1 MVSLVQNHMVE
12 RGGIDCGAVAQ
23 RVDRCKHMALY
34 GGPLAVIQQ
43 LAEVA
48 HLEHVAKDSARLLQ
62 DLAPV
67 RDVQQRL
74 DASRLPEGPVIE
86 RGHNRLSRARRR
98 DHQIAVPSKLARR
111 REFLKHWLLEVP
123 RLDFEQQIVAR
134 IVAGVRREGSS

>member
-1 MVSLVQNHMVE
+1 MVE

-43 LAEVA
+43 LAEVT
-48 HLEHVAKDSARLLQ
+48 HLEHVAKDPPRLLQ

-74 DASRLPEGPVIE
+74 DASRLPQGPVVE
-86 RGHNRLSRARRR
+86 RGHDRLSRARGR
-98 DHQIAVPSKLARR
+98 DQKIAVPTELSRGR
-111 REFLKHWLLEVP
+111 
-123 RLDFEQQIVAR
+123 
-134 IVAGVRREGSS
+134 